1 MAQEHTEIGA
11 GKLSIILTA
20 IVSIW
25 TSLAMEVSHGILTLA
40 FLLLSYTALFFW
52 KRYLHKNYP
61 TEENKEEKE

>member
-20 IVSIW
+20 IVSVW
-25 TSLAMEVSHGILTLA
+25 TSLAMEVTHGILTLA

-52 KRYLHKNYP
+52 KRFLNKKYP
-61 TEENKEEKE
+61 TDESK